1 MRWLVAWVV
10 VSLLAFVVAGSDEG
24 MTGTLSAPG
33 AGEAPSALTVV
44 FGIQLVAAVVVTVVV
59 LTRRSRQH
67 LG

>member
-1 MRWLVAWVV
+1 MRWLAGWVV
-10 VSLLAFVVAGSDEG
+10 ASSLALIVAGSDED

-33 AGEAPSALTVV
+33 GGEAPSALTVV
-44 FGIQLVAAVVVTVVV
+44 LAVQLVAAVVVTIVV

>member
-1 MRWLVAWVV
+1 MV
-10 VSLLAFVVAGSDEG
+10 VSLVVFLVAAADED

-33 AGEAPSALTVV
+33 AGEAPGALTVV
-44 FGIQLVAAVVVTVVV
+44 LAVQLVAAVVVTIAV